1 MNHLINDRENTA
13 ERRVI
18 EAAYQAM
25 EAQIKAE
32 GLTGPDNMLASLETA
47 RVISTA
53 AILYTFQ
60 GNKDIMFDVMDKY
73 AESLK
78 DSLKELNTRTYL
90 QSGCQ
95 GGD

>member
-1 MNHLINDRENTA
+1 MTNPLINDRENTA

-32 GLTGPDNMLASLETA
+32 GLTSPDNMLASLETA

-78 DSLKELNTRTYL
+78 DSLKELNTMAFSTRH
-90 QSGCQ
+90 
-95 GGD
+95 

>member
-1 MNHLINDRENTA
+1 MTNPLINDKEDTA

-32 GLTGPDNMLASLETA
+32 GLTNPDNMLASLETA

-60 GNKDIMFDVMDKY
+60 GNQDIMFDVMDKF

-78 DSLKELNTRTYL
+78 DSLKELNTMAFSTRH
-90 QSGCQ
+90 
-95 GGD
+95 

>member
-78 DSLKELNTRTYL
+78 DSLKELNTIAFSTRH
-90 QSGCQ
+90 
-95 GGD
+95 

>member
-1 MNHLINDRENTA
+1 MTNPLINDKEDTA

-32 GLTGPDNMLASLETA
+32 GLTSPDNMLASLETA

-60 GNKDIMFDVMDKY
+60 GNKDIMFDVMNKF

-78 DSLKELNTRTYL
+78 DSLKELNSMAFSTRH
-90 QSGCQ
+90 
-95 GGD
+95 

>member
-1 MNHLINDRENTA
+1 MTNPLINNKENTA

-32 GLTGPDNMLASLETA
+32 GLTSPDNMLASLETA

-53 AILYTFQ
+53 TILYTFQ
-60 GNKDIMFDVMDKY
+60 GNQDIMFDVMDKY

-78 DSLKELNTRTYL
+78 DNLKELNTMAFSTRH
-90 QSGCQ
+90 
-95 GGD
+95 